1 METKPTS
8 ALIEVHVSGE
18 TLTVSSLDF
27 AAGLG
32 IHHKN
37 LLSTIRT
44 HQQAIESEFGRV
56 AFETRKIEEKDS
68 AFQTRNPGE
77 EKRSTKPFTIA
88 HLTEDQA
95 LFIGTLSRNSRRVV
109 EFKAT
114 LVRSF
119 SEARR
124 LLREAAPI
132 TSVPS
137 ELFEQQEQRIAKL
150 EHLLSRLIQAQQQA
164 ARSLLEAPRSDQQ
177 MPPETTRSKVQ
188 RIVNGYCRA
197 KGVSQQDAWRLVY
210 DRLYYLYRVSIRSYK
225 RSDRESWL
233 DVADRNGHMDKIYA
247 IVSAELT
254 YSEE

>member
-56 AFETRKIEEKDS
+56 AFETLPI
-68 AFQTRNPGE
+68 
-77 EKRSTKPFTIA
+77 STGGGTQAKSIA

-95 LFIGTLSRNSRRVV
+95 LFIGTLSRNSKRVV

-124 LLREAAPI
+124 LLREAASI
-132 TSVPS
+132 ASVPI
-137 ELFEQQEQRIAKL
+137 ELFEEQGQRIAKL
-150 EHLLSRLIQAQQQA
+150 ERQISRLIEVQQQA
-164 ARSLLEAPRSDQQ
+164 ARALLEAPRSHQQ

-197 KGVSQQDAWRLVY
+197 KGVSQQNAWRLVY
-210 DRLYYLYRVSIRSYK
+210 DRLYYLYRVSIRNYK
-225 RSDRESWL
+225 RSDNESWL
-233 DVADRNGHMDKIYA
+233 DVAERNGHIDKIYA